1 MGCCGNKSGCNRPTK
16 TENIKFPSREILD
29 AGVEFMSVLQ
39 EIASAGLR
47 AGLVLSGVSIKNE
60 ALAQLAKQIGDL
72 AAENAYLKTVLNL
85 FSPMDIGVTDSTLE
99 IHFGPNDAYT
109 LTVPVTQRNS
119 RREIA
124 KQLRAAAEKLE
135 SETFA
140 TAPKFIQGQTFLPF
154 GSPEAQ

>member
-135 SETFA
+135 AETADCPVVSSPMQTLFSFA
-140 TAPKFIQGQTFLPF
+140 STQTK
-154 GSPEAQ
+154 